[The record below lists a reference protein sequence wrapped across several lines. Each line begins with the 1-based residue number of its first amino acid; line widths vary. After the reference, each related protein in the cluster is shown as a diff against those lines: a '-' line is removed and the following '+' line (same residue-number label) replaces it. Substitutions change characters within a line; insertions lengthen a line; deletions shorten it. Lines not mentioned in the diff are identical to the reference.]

1 MCKLNHVPVPPCLNL
16 SKAPSTIRKK
26 AQILRVAFAWRP
38 CGCPLPIS
46 PASSCPPSRL
56 CSSHLPAPYSCH
68 LSSGTGPLHMPIPL
82 PEVLFLPLC
91 AQTSTGYHSP
101 RESTLTSSDWE
112 VTPIPNGG
120 GVTLSSPHAPV
131 WLSDCFCPSHLYAS
145 GTWVLS
151 PHRYMH
157 THTHMHPFGG
167 EPAWKMANVEPWAQ
181 VRDSRITARASQ
193 YLCTALKVLGTVL
206 STPRY

>member
-26 AQILRVAFAWRP
+26 AQMLRVAFAWRP
-38 CGCPLPIS
+38 CGCPLPTS

-120 GVTLSSPHAPV
+120 GGSRCQVRMHRCGYLIASAPPTFMHQGLGSFPPTVICIHIHICIHSVVSPHGR
-131 WLSDCFCPSHLYAS
+131 WQMLSR
-145 GTWVLS
+145 G
-151 PHRYMH
+151 HR
-157 THTHMHPFGG
+157 
-167 EPAWKMANVEPWAQ
+167 
-181 VRDSRITARASQ
+181 
-193 YLCTALKVLGTVL
+193 
-206 STPRY
+206 